1 MSGTSLDGIDVVLA
15 DLAPAVPRVLTARTV
30 PFEPS
35 LRTRLASLCAPG
47 AEGGAEDRIDALGEA
62 DTALGHAI
70 GEAVAALLHEA
81 AVPASAVRAIG
92 SHGQT
97 VRHRP
102 PPRPDPFTLQLG
114 DPNVVAERTG
124 LPVVADFRRR
134 DLAAGGQGAPL
145 VPAFHAA
152 VFGAATDRVV
162 VNVGGMANV
171 TLLPGGRP
179 EDATGF
185 DTGPGNVLLDAWA
198 RRHLL
203 ADRDEGGA
211 WAGQATVD
219 PALLARLLD
228 EPYFTAPP
236 PKSTGREHF
245 DLPWLEARLAG
256 GAMPAP
262 AAVQATLTELTART
276 IADGIRAAAPLRPN
290 EVLVRGGGRHNAVL
304 MERLAAALPETRVS
318 TTDAHGLDGDW
329 VEAVAFAWLAERR
342 LAALPGNLPAATGAS
357 GPRILGA
364 LYLP

>member
-1 MSGTSLDGIDVVLA
+1 
-15 DLAPAVPRVLTARTV
+15 
-30 PFEPS
+30 
-35 LRTRLASLCAPG
+35 
-47 AEGGAEDRIDALGEA
+47 
-62 DTALGHAI
+62 
-70 GEAVAALLHEA
+70 
-81 AVPASAVRAIG
+81 
-92 SHGQT
+92 
-97 VRHRP
+97 
-102 PPRPDPFTLQLG
+102 
-114 DPNVVAERTG
+114 
-124 LPVVADFRRR
+124 
-134 DLAAGGQGAPL
+134 

-152 VFGAATDRVV
+152 VLGAATDRVV

-203 ADRDEGGA
+203 AERDDRGA

-228 EPYFTAPP
+228 DPYFAAPP

-245 DLPWLEARLAG
+245 DLPWLEARLAV
-256 GAMPAP
+256 GATPAP

-276 IADGIRAAAPLRPN
+276 IADGIRAAAFLRPT
-290 EVLVRGGGRHNAVL
+290 EVLVCGGGRHNDVL
-304 MERLAAALPETRVS
+304 MERLAAALPEVRVS

-329 VEAVAFAWLAERR
+329 VEAVAFAWLAARR
-342 LAALPGNLPAATGAS
+342 LAALPGNVPAATGAS